1 VGWDTFET
9 FSPPNAHE
17 THFAIDISLG
27 SGCRRGNLLLPSTL
41 LLEQAQMHWRD
52 INCPQ
57 WSRMRVSFDGSPL
70 SERLTF
76 LYRILGKV
84 NKTVT
89 V

>member
-1 VGWDTFET
+1 MAQADSGLGHIRNLF
-9 FSPPNAHE
+9 PPNPHE

-70 SERLTF
+70 
-76 LYRILGKV
+76 
-84 NKTVT
+84 
-89 V
+89 